1 MFKQALQDGNVW
13 LAIGLFCLALFF
25 ALEQWVGPNSSVEF
39 IFGLF
44 IGLATAAFAVSI
56 VLLVLRA
63 GQQAQKPA
71 QRTAPSKKPRR

>member
-13 LAIGLFCLALFF
+13 LAVGLFCLALFF
-25 ALEQWVGPNSSVEF
+25 ALEQWVGVTPAVEF
-39 IFGLF
+39 VLGLL

-56 VLLVLRA
+56 VMLVLRA
-63 GQQAQKPA
+63 GQRAQRPA